1 MILKKDFSS
10 CTIDLNQKHL
20 QKEENSVMNDF
31 IKNIASALFNLEKI
45 NDLFRLEVEQIVN
58 ILY

>member
-1 MILKKDFSS
+1 
-10 CTIDLNQKHL
+10 
-20 QKEENSVMNDF
+20 MNDF